1 MLKRFRP
8 AWAVVAWLIISTW
21 PLPSNATL
29 EDANAAIAAADYQRA
44 YSKLVSL
51 AETGNARAQRMLG
64 GLHLTGL
71 GTAKDPGRANYW
83 FRKAAENGDRSA
95 MFLLGQSYKF
105 GLGVEQH
112 EKHAFGWYLK
122 AAKHGHL
129 NAQHETG
136 FRYSIGYGTQKN
148 LNRAVHWYRKAAAK
162 NHSLSLMALAEMYR
176 FGNTRIPRDIR
187 KSIALYERAA
197 RTKTNG
203 SAHSLEMLARIF
215 GSKEEGQ
222 FDPVSA
228 YAFYVLSAKQRT
240 IDRERDQKRRQSF
253 LNKGLLIG
261 SFDRRM
267 KQNQNALEGLEAT
280 LNRLTQRLAP
290 NQLKQGNHQVEI
302 WSSGNSK

>member
-215 GSKEEGQ
+215 GSKEEGR

-228 YAFYVLSAKQRT
+228 YAF
-240 IDRERDQKRRQSF
+240 
-253 LNKGLLIG
+253 
-261 SFDRRM
+261 
-267 KQNQNALEGLEAT
+267 
-280 LNRLTQRLAP
+280 
-290 NQLKQGNHQVEI
+290 
-302 WSSGNSK
+302 